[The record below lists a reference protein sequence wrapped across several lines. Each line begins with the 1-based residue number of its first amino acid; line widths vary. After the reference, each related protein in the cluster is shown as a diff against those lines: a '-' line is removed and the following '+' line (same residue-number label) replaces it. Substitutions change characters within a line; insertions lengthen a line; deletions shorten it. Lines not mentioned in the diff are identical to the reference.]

1 MQGKLFESMKI
12 GIVCYPTYGG
22 SGIVA
27 TELGMDLAERGHE
40 IHFISTSLPAR
51 LNITMPNISFHKVN
65 VETYPLFEFQPYSLA
80 LSSLIVNIVQTH
92 GLDLIHVHY
101 AIPHAYAAYFAKQ
114 ILKDK
119 GIKLPVVTTLHGTDI
134 TLVGSHPAYKP
145 AVEFSI
151 NKSDRVTSVS
161 ESLKRESFEFFDIYN
176 EIEVIPNF
184 IDNSQFLIDENCKC
198 REEIAGKD
206 EKIVIHVSNLRK
218 VKRVDDVIKVFYE
231 IQKEVNAKLIIVGEG
246 PEWERTSAEIER
258 LGISDKVKSLGKVN
272 DLYTVLCSADLF
284 LLPSE
289 KESFGLAALE
299 AMAARVPVI
308 SSNAGGIPEVNIDGK
323 TGFVLP
329 IGDVKGMS
337 EKAIMLLKD
346 EQLLKKFSENAKKQA
361 LRFDK
366 KTVLPLYESL
376 YHSILKKNPKKIE

>member
-1 MQGKLFESMKI
+1 MKI

-51 LNITMPNISFHKVN
+51 LDITLSNIYFHKVN
-65 VETYPLFEFQPYSLA
+65 VETYPLFEEYQPYSLA
-80 LSSLIVNIVQTH
+80 LSTIIVNVVQNY

-114 ILKDK
+114 MLREK
-119 GIKLPVVTTLHGTDI
+119 GIELPIITTLHGTDI
-134 TLVGSHPAYKP
+134 TLVGNHPAYKP

-151 NKSDRVTSVS
+151 NHSDKVTAVS
-161 ESLKRESFEFFDIYN
+161 ESLKKETYEFFSVKN

-184 IDNSQFLIDENCKC
+184 IDNEQFASCFDCGC
-198 REEIAGKD
+198 REKMANPE
-206 EKIVIHVSNLRK
+206 EKVIVHVSNLRK
-218 VKRVDDVIKVFYE
+218 VKRLNDIVKVFYE
-231 IQKEVNAKLIIVGEG
+231 IQKEIPSRLIIVGEG
-246 PEWERTSAEIER
+246 PEWEKANNLINE
-258 LGISDKVKSLGKVN
+258 LGISEKVKALGKIN
-272 DLYTVLCSADLF
+272 DLYNVLCSSDLF
-284 LLPSE
+284 LLLSE

-308 SSNAGGIPEVNIDGK
+308 SSNAGGIPEVNIDGQ

-329 IGDVKGMS
+329 IGDIEGMAA
-337 EKAIMLLKD
+337 KAIMLLKN
-346 EQLLKKFSENAKKQA
+346 ESQLAQFKENAKLQA
-361 LRFDK
+361 LKFDK
-366 KTVLPLYESL
+366 KNVLPLYEEL
-376 YHSILKKNPKKIE
+376 YYSVLEKVK

>member
-1 MQGKLFESMKI
+1 MKI

-51 LNITMPNISFHKVN
+51 LDITLPNVYFHKVN
-65 VETYPLFEFQPYSLA
+65 VENYPLFEFQPYSLA
-80 LSSLIVNIVQTH
+80 LSTIIVNVVGNF
-92 GLDLIHVHY
+92 GLDLLHVHY

-114 ILKDK
+114 MLLEK
-119 GIKLPVVTTLHGTDI
+119 GINLPVITTLHGTDI
-134 TLVGSHPAYKP
+134 TLVGNHPAYKP

-151 NKSDRVTSVS
+151 NHSDKVTAVS
-161 ESLKRESFEFFDIYN
+161 ESLKKETFEFFNIEN

-184 IDNSQFLIDENCKC
+184 IDNEQFTPCFNCDC
-198 REEIAGKD
+198 RGKISNEK
-206 EKIVIHVSNLRK
+206 EKIVVHVSNLRK
-218 VKRVDDVIKVFYE
+218 VKRVEDVIKTFYL
-231 IQKEVNAKLIIVGEG
+231 IQKEVNSKLIIVGEG
-246 PEWERTSAEIER
+246 PEWENASLLLND
-258 LGISDKVKSLGKVN
+258 LGIANKVKNLGKVN
-272 DLYTVLCSADLF
+272 DLYNVLCSSDLF

-329 IGDVKGMS
+329 VGDVENMAKKGI
-337 EKAIMLLKD
+337 ELLQNEQMLLEFK
-346 EQLLKKFSENAKKQA
+346 ENAKQQA
-361 LRFDK
+361 IHFDK
-366 KTVLPLYESL
+366 KNILPMYEDLY
-376 YHSILKKNPKKIE
+376 YSILQKA

>member
-1 MQGKLFESMKI
+1 MKI

-40 IHFISTSLPAR
+40 VHFISTSLPAR
-51 LNITMPNISFHKVN
+51 LDITLPNVYFHKVN
-65 VETYPLFEFQPYSLA
+65 VETYPLFEEYQPYSLA
-80 LSSLIVNIVQTH
+80 LSTIIVNIALNY
-92 GLDLIHVHY
+92 GLDLVHVHY

-114 ILKDK
+114 MLREK
-119 GIKLPVVTTLHGTDI
+119 GIELPIITTLHGTDI
-134 TLVGSHPAYKP
+134 TLVGNHPSYKP

-161 ESLKRESFEFFDIYN
+161 ESLKRETYEYFAVKK

-184 IDNSQFLIDENCKC
+184 IDNDQFSTCFDCGCRNNMAE
-198 REEIAGKD
+198 REE
-206 EKIVIHVSNLRK
+206 KIIVHVSNLRK
-218 VKRVDDVIKVFYE
+218 VKRVEDVVRVFFE
-231 IQKEVNAKLIIVGEG
+231 IQKEVPSKLIIVGEG
-246 PEWERTSAEIER
+246 PEWDQAHILINQ
-258 LGISDKVKSLGKVN
+258 LGIADKVKNMGKIN
-272 DLYTVLCSADLF
+272 DLYNVLCSSDLF
-284 LLPSE
+284 LLLSE

-329 IGDVKGMS
+329 VGDIKGMA
-337 EKAIMLLKD
+337 EKAIMLLQNDKMM
-346 EQLLKKFSENAKKQA
+346 EEFRNNAQQQAQKFDMKNILPMYEELYLS
-361 LRFDK
+361 
-366 KTVLPLYESL
+366 VLE
-376 YHSILKKNPKKIE
+376 KVN

>member
-1 MQGKLFESMKI
+1 MKI

-40 IHFISTSLPAR
+40 VHFISTSLPAR
-51 LNITMPNISFHKVN
+51 LDITLPNIYFHKVT
-65 VETYPLFEFQPYSLA
+65 VETYPLFEEYQPYSLA
-80 LSSLIVNIVQTH
+80 LSTIIVNIAQSH

-114 ILKDK
+114 MLREK
-119 GIKLPVVTTLHGTDI
+119 GIELPVITTLHGTDI
-134 TLVGSHPAYKP
+134 TLVGNHPAYKP

-151 NKSDRVTSVS
+151 NHSDKVTAVS
-161 ESLKRESFEFFDIYN
+161 ESLKRETLELFSIEN

-184 IDNSQFLIDENCKC
+184 IDNEQYEVDKDCGC
-198 REEIAGKD
+198 RSKIALKR
-206 EKIVIHVSNLRK
+206 EKVIIHVSNLRK
-218 VKRVDDVIKVFYE
+218 VKRVQDVVKVFYE
-231 IQKEVNAKLIIVGEG
+231 IQKEIPSKLIIVGEG
-246 PEWERTSAEIER
+246 PEWDKANDLINE
-258 LGISDKVKSLGKVN
+258 LGISEKVKALGKIN
-272 DLYTVLCSADLF
+272 DLYNVLCSSDLF

-308 SSNAGGIPEVNIDGK
+308 SSNAGGIPEVNIDGE

-329 IGDVKGMS
+329 IGDVQGMAN
-337 EKAIMLLKD
+337 KAIELLKD
-346 EQLLKKFSENAKKQA
+346 QEKLIQFKINAKVQA
-361 LRFDK
+361 ERFDK
-366 KTVLPLYESL
+366 KNILPMYEELYLSVLEKS
-376 YHSILKKNPKKIE
+376 KIH

>member
-1 MQGKLFESMKI
+1 MKI

-51 LNITMPNISFHKVN
+51 LDITLPNVYFHKVN
-65 VETYPLFEFQPYSLA
+65 VENYPLFEFQPYSLA
-80 LSSLIVNIVQTH
+80 LSTIIVNVVENF
-92 GLDLIHVHY
+92 GLDLLHVHY

-114 ILKDK
+114 MLLEK
-119 GIKLPVVTTLHGTDI
+119 GINLPVITTLHGTDI
-134 TLVGSHPAYKP
+134 TLVGNHPAYKP

-151 NKSDRVTSVS
+151 NHSDKVTAVS
-161 ESLKRESFEFFDIYN
+161 ESLKKETFEFFNIKN

-184 IDNSQFLIDENCKC
+184 IDNEQFTPCFNCDC
-198 REEIAGKD
+198 RDKISTEK

-218 VKRVDDVIKVFYE
+218 VKRIEDVIRIFYL
-231 IQKEVNAKLIIVGEG
+231 IQKEVNSKLIIVGEG
-246 PEWERTSAEIER
+246 PEWENASLLLKE
-258 LGISDKVKSLGKVN
+258 LGISHKVKNLGKVN
-272 DLYTVLCSADLF
+272 DLYNVLCSSDLF

-329 IGDVKGMS
+329 VGDVENMAKKGIELLQN
-337 EKAIMLLKD
+337 EKMLTEFK
-346 EQLLKKFSENAKKQA
+346 ENAKQQA
-361 LRFDK
+361 IHFDK
-366 KTVLPLYESL
+366 KNILPMYEDLY
-376 YHSILKKNPKKIE
+376 YSILQKV

>member
-1 MQGKLFESMKI
+1 MKI

-51 LNITMPNISFHKVN
+51 LDITLPNVYFHKVN
-65 VETYPLFEFQPYSLA
+65 VENYPLFEFQPYSLA
-80 LSSLIVNIVQTH
+80 LSTIIVNVVENF
-92 GLDLIHVHY
+92 GLDLLHVHY

-114 ILKDK
+114 MLLEK
-119 GIKLPVVTTLHGTDI
+119 GTNLPVITTLHGTDI
-134 TLVGSHPAYKP
+134 TLVGNHPAYKP

-151 NKSDRVTSVS
+151 NHSDKVTAVS
-161 ESLKRESFEFFDIYN
+161 ESLKQETFEFFNIKN

-184 IDNSQFLIDENCKC
+184 IDNEQFTPCFNCDC
-198 REEIAGKD
+198 RDKISDKT
-206 EKIVIHVSNLRK
+206 EKVIIHVSNLRK
-218 VKRVDDVIKVFYE
+218 VKRIEDVIRIFYL
-231 IQKEVNAKLIIVGEG
+231 IQKEVNSKLIIVGEG
-246 PEWERTSAEIER
+246 PEWENASLLLKE
-258 LGISDKVKSLGKVN
+258 LGISHKVKNLGKVN
-272 DLYTVLCSADLF
+272 DLYNVLCSSDLF

-329 IGDVKGMS
+329 VGDVENMAKKGI
-337 EKAIMLLKD
+337 ELLQNEQMLLEFK
-346 EQLLKKFSENAKKQA
+346 ENAKQQA
-361 LRFDK
+361 IHFDK
-366 KTVLPLYESL
+366 KNILPMYEDLY
-376 YHSILKKNPKKIE
+376 YSILQKA